1 MLVTYIQNGK
11 KSLTNMHTKFKVVAR
26 VSVTPRWHN
35 NPPQIR
41 VSCGREIYNYV
52 LYDQRWFDFE
62 FDSENS
68 QETIAVE
75 FLNKCND
82 DTIVEKN
89 LDKAVII
96 DTVEFFGIQDPK
108 FVWAG
113 TYTPSYPEPWASQQT
128 DLETVLKNQNY
139 LGWNGKWTLTFD
151 IPVFTWMHKTQNLGW
166 IYN

>member
-1 MLVTYIQNGK
+1 MPVIYTLNGMK
-11 KSLTNMHTKFKVVAR
+11 FLINMHTKFKVATR
-26 VSVTPRWHN
+26 VLITPRWHN
-35 NPPQIR
+35 DPPQIR

-62 FDSENS
+62 FDSENL

-75 FLNKCND
+75 FLNKRNE
-82 DTIVEKN
+82 DTVLAQN

-96 DTVEFFGIQDPK
+96 EAVEFFGIQDPR

-113 TYTPSYPEPWASQQT
+113 TYTPDYPEPWASQQT
-128 DLETVLKNQNY
+128 SLEPVLKNQNY

-151 IPVFTWMHKTQNLGW
+151 IPVFTWIHKTQNLGW
-166 IYN
+166 IYT